1 MATLTIL
8 GSGEAFDP
16 QVPNSSLLYQGAQTV
31 LVDCGF
37 AAVQALWR
45 RSRDPEFLDAVLL
58 THHHA
63 DHTFGL
69 PALLMWLRNDRRRKL
84 TVIGPPDTKQYLTA
98 LFDLAYAPGMDWLKF
113 PLDVIECVPGDA
125 VAFGALNIKTAL
137 PNHGISVLSTR
148 WEAGGVSHFAYS
160 ADGKVTPQT
169 RRLFKNS
176 NVLVHECYGMPG
188 REGPVHA
195 HIETVLEVAAES
207 GVSTLV
213 IVHQQYEQRQLIADF
228 MRAQKIFSGQVL
240 MPEGVMAVTVG

>member
-31 LVDCGF
+31 LIDCGF

-45 RSRDPEFLDAVLL
+45 RSRDPEFLDAILL
-58 THHHA
+58 SHHHA

-69 PALLMWLRNDRRRKL
+69 PAWLMRIRNDRRRKL
-84 TVIGPPDTKQYLTA
+84 TVIGPPNTKEYFTT

-113 PLDVIECVPGDA
+113 PLDVIECAPGDA
-125 VAFGALNIKTAL
+125 VTFGALHIKTAL
-137 PNHGISVLSTR
+137 PDHGIPVLSTR
-148 WEAGGVSHFAYS
+148 WEVDGAPQFAYS

-207 GVSTLV
+207 GVKTLV
-213 IVHQQYEQRQLIADF
+213 IVHQQNEQRQLISDY
-228 MRAQKIFSGQVL
+228 AQTQTIFSGQVL
-240 MPEGVMAVTVG
+240 LPEGKMTMTVG